1 MKSAKLKTA
10 QVGTLHHVALI
21 PDGNGR
27 WAKAR
32 KLSTNEG
39 HVHGAKSVEAF
50 LNVCKRYNVSVATV
64 WAFSTEN
71 WRRSE
76 EEVQGIMYLVQRVL
90 ESKRSRFKKNGVRV
104 KIIGRRDRIQKCF
117 PNVANFLTEI
127 EKETQSYGPLTF
139 NLALDYGGRDEIVR
153 AIQKL
158 VARGVRETDVTWETI
173 CSALDT
179 EGLPDPDLIIRT
191 SGEQRLSGLMPL
203 QSEYAELHFIQALLP
218 DVTEEVYEQ
227 AFVEFT
233 KRQRR
238 FGGRV
243 EVAGSLNV
251 EKNERI

>member
-1 MKSAKLKTA
+1 MKSARLKTV
-10 QVGTLHHVALI
+10 QHGTLHHVALI

-27 WAKAR
+27 WATANQ
-32 KLSTNEG
+32 LSTNEG
-39 HVHGAKSVEAF
+39 HVHGAQSVEAF
-50 LNVCKRYNVSVATV
+50 LNVCKRYEVAVATV

-71 WRRSE
+71 WRRE
-76 EEVQGIMYLVQRVL
+76 AEEVQGIMYLVQRVL
-90 ESKRSRFKKNGVRV
+90 ESKRSRFKENGVRV
-104 KIIGRRDRIQKCF
+104 KIIGRRDRIQEHF
-117 PNVANFLTEI
+117 PSVAKFLTEI
-127 EKETQSYGPLTF
+127 EQETKSYGPLTF

-153 AIQKL
+153 AIRKL

-218 DVTEEVYEQ
+218 DVTEEVFEQ
-227 AFVEFT
+227 AFIEFAN
-233 KRQRR
+233 RQRR

-243 EVAGSLNV
+243 EAAGSRNV
-251 EKNERI
+251 KQK

>member
-1 MKSAKLKTA
+1 MKSANLKTV
-10 QVGTLHHVALI
+10 QDGTLHHVALI

-27 WAKAR
+27 WATAH

-39 HVHGAKSVEAF
+39 HVRGAESVEAF
-50 LNVCKRYNVSVATV
+50 LNVCKRYKVAVATV

-71 WRRSE
+71 WRREE

-104 KIIGRRDRIQKCF
+104 KIIGRRDRIQERF
-117 PNVANFLTEI
+117 PSVAKFLAEI
-127 EKETQSYGPLTF
+127 ETETKSYGPLTF

-153 AIQKL
+153 AIRKL
-158 VARGVRETDVTWETI
+158 VSKGVKETEVTWETI

-203 QSEYAELHFIQALLP
+203 QSEYAELHFIPALLP
-218 DVTEEVYEQ
+218 DVTEAVYER
-227 AFVEFT
+227 AFVEFA

-243 EVAGSLNV
+243 EAAGSRNV
-251 EKNERI
+251 KPK

>member
-1 MKSAKLKTA
+1 MKSVKLKTV
-10 QVGTLHHVALI
+10 QDGTLHHVALI

-27 WAKAR
+27 WATAH

-39 HVHGAKSVEAF
+39 HVHGAESVEAF
-50 LNVCKRYNVSVATV
+50 LNVCKRYKVSVATV

-71 WRRSE
+71 WRREDE
-76 EEVQGIMYLVQRVL
+76 EIQGIMYLVQRVL

-117 PNVANFLTEI
+117 PSIAKFLTEI
-127 EKETQSYGPLTF
+127 EKETKSYGPLTF

-153 AIQKL
+153 AVKKL
-158 VARGVRETDVTWETI
+158 VGRGLRETDVTWKTI

-179 EGLPDPDLIIRT
+179 KGLPDPDLIIRT

-203 QSEYAELHFIQALLP
+203 QSEYAELHFIPALLP

-227 AFVEFT
+227 AFAEFA

-238 FGGRV
+238 FGGRGEAAKSRSV
-243 EVAGSLNV
+243 EQ
-251 EKNERI
+251 K